1 MIRTE
6 NWRHAMKRSQGP
18 AEKDLPPKS
27 TAKVKGGGLGKND
40 NITLLRA
47 S

>member
-18 AEKDLPPKS
+18 AQQDLPPKS
-27 TAKVKGGGLGKND
+27 PAKIKGGGRSYND